1 MQQIPI
7 YFKSD
12 FKLFIQTEA
21 GFAVPFKFE
30 FYTNM
35 PSRPYIVKYDGHKY
49 NNCELLED
57 GRLCIAFDDH
67 GFGLGKLMIRQSY
80 YLNDADYASEICDR
94 VIAPQPVVNID
105 DNLLRSEIVL
115 ALSGDDTIEFTSQL
129 PPYYQAGLTP
139 EEHQALIDAT
149 VHAEEA
155 ASSANEQ
162 AGIATEAAKAADDAR
177 QALTTAYN
185 EKVAALDADYAQKKS
200 ALEADYSGVKDAL
213 SSDYASV
220 KAQLDADYAATKEA
234 LTTDYA
240 TALAGLNDRMT
251 AIESQF
257 SVDREAWNKSVA
269 DFITASQAT
278 FDGKLTD
285 WQSQVDAAIADITRL
300 QEKDVEQDQK
310 LSELDNESNEIDFR
324 ALTILGIK
332 NPYVR
337 KDFEAISEIDYRLIE
352 QQGRIENGNVVLSEN
367 YYHTSPI
374 ALSKGDVLV
383 VYCNSYSPFWETDES
398 GSYYKDLGYSILKAT
413 YSQYFKH
420 VATKDCYIALSY
432 FRSTETIPEAGGAAI
447 RIYKYIS
454 PSEAHIKSLIENN
467 SDLIKE
473 NSGLIK
479 ATGAKKTVS
488 QIVPNTKYAK
498 IATES
503 KKVSVKITS
512 APEGRLIIS
521 AINNGVLSVR
531 LQDYAVVG
539 KTYFFDISVDYNL
552 IVVQNFT
559 GVEGTIEFEI
569 IDGYIQE
576 IREEIH
582 NVSEG
587 LYNLSK
593 DVDTTNTTLIKVV
606 QSTNL
611 FNPNDQDIILG
622 KYINREGSIANNSSY
637 NITGYIPVEGGKTYY
652 FGKNGTASAYART
665 LEFYDSSRKVIAG
678 SFINNVFYNVIA
690 SSGAAYM
697 RCSVEV
703 RLWDGFQVNAN
714 ELLTYEEWF
723 EPYKIVK
730 IEDSSITMDMLSDS
744 VKEAINVKSF
754 NSFKAESE
762 LMQGE
767 VLTLASVHIGKNSV
781 ETAHI
786 EGVLSKISVGVGYI
800 DNTQYLNR
808 DYASCWVEIDQT
820 SIRQY
825 RSYNNTEEYTLI
837 DERAHGL
844 TLTNNTVIEIN
855 NQVNVAKLRVYNDI
869 GDLYEQNI
877 QVGVGKPFIINE
889 GTNSITTKLSF
900 MPQEINMS
908 IWAFGDS
915 YFNFTSDIRWPYYFE
930 QNGYTN
936 WLSDNQPGLSPT
948 SALTDLENLL
958 LLGARPKYVLW
969 CLGMNGATTETIDSE
984 GNYIINP
991 AQKSV
996 IDSVV
1001 NLCRSNN
1008 IELVLT
1014 TIPTV
1019 PTRQKTGFNNYV
1031 RSLGVKYIDFEKAV
1045 GTNSSG
1051 EWNAGL
1057 LSSDGIHP
1065 TAAGAKVLASR
1076 VLVDF
1081 PELTIV

>member
-1 MQQIPI
+1 MNIQDLKSNTTWQEASNTINNNNNKISLAIATLENATLKNKGYFTSVEKLNEAIPNPTI
-7 YFKSD
+7 GSKAYVGTSEPYA
-12 FKLFIQTEA
+12 I
-21 GFAVPFKFE
+21 
-30 FYTNM
+30 
-35 PSRPYIVKYDGHKY
+35 YIVENGAWVDSGYTGGDETIAKITTDRIENGAVTSEK
-49 NNCELLED
+49 
-57 GRLCIAFDDH
+57 IATSAFDPT
-67 GFGLGKLMIRQSY
+67 LSVSGK
-80 YLNDADYASEICDR
+80 
-94 VIAPQPVVNID
+94 IAPANVVG
-105 DNLLRSEIVL
+105 E
-115 ALSGDDTIEFTSQL
+115 
-129 PPYYQAGLTP
+129 
-139 EEHQALIDAT
+139 
-149 VHAEEA
+149 
-155 ASSANEQ
+155 
-162 AGIATEAAKAADDAR
+162 
-177 QALTTAYN
+177 
-185 EKVAALDADYAQKKS
+185 
-200 ALEADYSGVKDAL
+200 
-213 SSDYASV
+213 
-220 KAQLDADYAATKEA
+220 
-234 LTTDYA
+234 
-240 TALAGLNDRMT
+240 
-251 AIESQF
+251 
-257 SVDREAWNKSVA
+257 
-269 DFITASQAT
+269 
-278 FDGKLTD
+278 KLTE
-285 WQSQVDAAIADITRL
+285 L
-300 QEKDVEQDQK
+300 DQK
-310 LSELDNESNEIDFR
+310 ANEIDFR
-324 ALTILGIK
+324 TLTIFGVK

-352 QQGRIENGNVVLSEN
+352 QQGRIEQGNIVLSQN
-367 YYHTSPI
+367 YYHSSPI

-398 GSYYKDLGYSILKAT
+398 GSYYKDLGYSILKET

-432 FRSTETIPEAGGAAI
+432 FRSTETIPETGGAAI

-454 PSEAHIKSLIENN
+454 PSEAHTKSIIENN
-467 SDLIKE
+467 SALAKD
-473 NSGLIK
+473 NRNLIK
-479 ATGAKKTVS
+479 AIGAKKTVS
-488 QIVPNTKYAK
+488 QIVPNTKYAE

-503 KKVSVKITS
+503 KKVSIKITS
-512 APEGRLIIS
+512 APEGRLII
-521 AINNGVLSVR
+521 LSTDKKGNDIR

-539 KTYFFDISVDYNL
+539 KTYLFDIDVYHTAIYVS
-552 IVVQNFT
+552 NFT
-559 GVEGTIEFEI
+559 GVDGIIEFEI

-576 IREEIH
+576 IREEIHNVSEEIH

-611 FNPNDQDIILG
+611 FNPNDKDIIFG
-622 KYINREGSIANNSSY
+622 RYINVEGNTATNSSY
-637 NITGYIPVEGGKTYY
+637 NITGYIPVEGGITYY
-652 FGKNGTASAYART
+652 FGKNEVPHQART
-665 LEFYDSSRKVIAG
+665 FEFYDSSKKVIAG
-678 SFINNVFYNVIA
+678 SFINTGA
-690 SSGAAYM
+690 SNITAPSDAVYM
-697 RCSVEV
+697 RCSVLV
-703 RLWDGFQVNAN
+703 SLWEGFQVNAN

-723 EPYKIVK
+723 EPYKIIK
-730 IEDSSITMDMLSDS
+730 IDDSSITMDMLSDS
-744 VKEAINVKSF
+744 VKAAINVKSF

-855 NQVNVAKLRVYNDI
+855 NQVKVAKLRVYNDI

-969 CLGMNGATTETIDSE
+969 CLGMNGPTNETIDSD
-984 GNYIINP
+984 GNYVINQ
-991 AQKSV
+991 AQKLV

-1019 PTRQKTGFNNYV
+1019 PTIQKTGFNNYV
-1031 RSLGVKYIDFEKAV
+1031 RSLGLKYIDFEKAV